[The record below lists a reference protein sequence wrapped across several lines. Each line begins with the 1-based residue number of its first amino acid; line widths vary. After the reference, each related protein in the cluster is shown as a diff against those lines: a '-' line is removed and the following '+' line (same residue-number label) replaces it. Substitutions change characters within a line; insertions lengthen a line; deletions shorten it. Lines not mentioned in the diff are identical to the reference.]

1 MAIVCGFMSG
11 LPVPLW
17 SCQSMEMGWLGVWFQ
32 GYFDSSQAGK
42 RLSDVCRQI
51 RGDGVEI
58 RSPAG
63 RRSEETQTSA
73 RAIVRYTDSGSDN
86 FSVSC
91 FFSYFSFFF
100 QYVLFRILNGSFK
113 GLWGFVWLT
122 KVFFSSFGCLLGFG
136 LFFMVVNNYSIRT
149 VGSTHSHC
157 TCFKTDF

>member
-1 MAIVCGFMSG
+1 MAIVCGSMSG

-17 SCQSMEMGWLGVWFQ
+17 SCQSMEMGWLCVWFQ

-51 RGDGVEI
+51 RGDRVEI

-91 FFSYFSFFF
+91 FFSYFSFFPF
-100 QYVLFRILNGSFK
+100 GTSFSEFWTAHLK
-113 GLWGFVWLT
+113 GLWGFVWLWQNS
-122 KVFFSSFGCLLGFG
+122 FFFFFFFWLPLGVW
-136 LFFMVVNNYSIRT
+136 LIRR
-149 VGSTHSHC
+149 GGE
-157 TCFKTDF
+157 